1 MPPGLMRDSR
11 RARGAEAWSRA
22 RRPFCVACVE
32 FPPLRGRPWL
42 AWRERVGWERGEY
55 KVAASEADKPE
66 RSPLV
71 ILFAEMRGFTGMS
84 DMLDP
89 AIVLARVGEFV
100 SLISKAVE
108 THEGAV
114 VDILS
119 DTVMAT
125 FTGQDDAQHAVETA
139 QEIQAG
145 FATLAEAWQ
154 RNFGIRAAVSM
165 GLHCGNAVVGFAKES
180 PTPEQLFVFG
190 DCVSIANRLLHR
202 ARAGEFVLSETLM
215 DLATEMGVA
224 IEAEQLPP
232 LEIPRRDPIKLFGV
246 LVDTRLDFTHE

>member
-1 MPPGLMRDSR
+1 M
-11 RARGAEAWSRA
+11 
-22 RRPFCVACVE
+22 VTN
-32 FPPLRGRPWL
+32 
-42 AWRERVGWERGEY
+42 
-55 KVAASEADKPE
+55 EADKPE

-100 SLISKAVE
+100 TLMSKAVE
-108 THEGAV
+108 QHEGAIV
-114 VDILS
+114 NILS

-125 FTGQDDAQHAVETA
+125 FTGKDDAQHAVEAA

-145 FATLAEAWQ
+145 FATLTEAWQ
-154 RNFGIRAAVSM
+154 RDFGIRAAVSL
-165 GLHCGNAVVGFAKES
+165 GLHCGDAVVGFAEKS

-202 ARAGEFVLSETLM
+202 ARSGEFVLSETLM
-215 DLATEMGVA
+215 DLATEMGVT
-224 IEAEQLPP
+224 IDAEELPP

-246 LVDTRLDFTHE
+246 LRDARLDFTRE

>member
-1 MPPGLMRDSR
+1 MKKIILRP
-11 RARGAEAWSRA
+11 RARTNDIRIICIYFGGVSRP
-22 RRPFCVACVE
+22 RRHGGNASVG
-32 FPPLRGRPWL
+32 RG
-42 AWRERVGWERGEY
+42 GEC

-100 SLISKAVE
+100 SFMAKAVE
-108 THEGAV
+108 AHEGAV

-125 FTGQDDAQHAVETA
+125 FTGQDDAQHAVEAA
-139 QEIQAG
+139 QDIQAG

-154 RNFGIRAAVSM
+154 RDFGIRAAVSQ
-165 GLHCGNAVVGFAKES
+165 GLHCGDAVIGFAKES

-202 ARAGEFVLSETLM
+202 ARAGEFVISETLM

-224 IEAEQLPP
+224 IEAEELAP

-246 LVDTRLDFTHE
+246 LVDTRLDFTNE

>member
-1 MPPGLMRDSR
+1 MICIYFAGP
-11 RARGAEAWSRA
+11 
-22 RRPFCVACVE
+22 
-32 FPPLRGRPWL
+32 GRPRRHGGN
-42 AWRERVGWERGEY
+42 AVRRERGEY
-55 KVAASEADKPE
+55 EVAASEANRPE

-100 SLISKAVE
+100 SFMAKAVE
-108 THEGAV
+108 AHEGAV

-125 FTGQDDAQHAVETA
+125 FTGQDDAQHAVEAA
-139 QEIQAG
+139 QDIQAG
-145 FATLAEAWQ
+145 FAALAEAWQ
-154 RNFGIRAAVSM
+154 RDFGIRAAVSQ
-165 GLHCGNAVVGFAKES
+165 GLHCGDAVIGFAKES

-215 DLATEMGVA
+215 DLAAEMGVA
-224 IEAEQLPP
+224 IDAEELPP

-246 LVDTRLDFTHE
+246 LLDTRLDFTHG